1 MNPEFDDELLRSI
14 ASAADI
20 LRRGELVA
28 FPTETVYGL
37 GADARNSA
45 AVAKIFAAKGRPVG
59 NPLIVHIAE
68 ISAAQKYSE
77 WNPLA
82 QKLAEKFWPGPLA
95 LVLPKSDAIVP
106 EVTSGRNTVAL
117 RVPNHPIALA
127 LLREF
132 DGPVAAPSANRS
144 NHVSPTTAQHVR
156 DDLADRVDLILDG
169 GSCAVG
175 IESTV
180 LDLTQS
186 PPMILR
192 LGGVSRLAIEELLG
206 KVEIFSGSTATD
218 QSAPSPGQHARHYA
232 PITPAYRYTGSAFH
246 KDRANIVVLAIN
258 PVPQTSGISVIPMP
272 TNPVDYAA
280 RFYATLRHADALHAD
295 AIWIEEPPDV
305 AQWQA
310 VRDRIQRATLP
321 AADFFDAK
329 SGHSRL

>member
-1 MNPEFDDELLRSI
+1 MNPPSADERRSI
-14 ASAADI
+14 TFAADI
-20 LRRGELVA
+20 LRRGGLVA

-45 AVAKIFAAKGRPVG
+45 AVAKIFAAKGRPAG

-68 ISAAQKYSE
+68 ISAAPKFAN
-77 WNPLA
+77 WNPIA

-106 EVTSGRNTVAL
+106 EVTSGRNSVAL
-117 RVPNHPIALA
+117 RMPNHPIALA

-132 DGPVAAPSANRS
+132 GGPVAAPSANRS

-156 DDLADRVDLILDG
+156 DDLGNRIDLILDG
-169 GSCAVG
+169 GSCTVG

-192 LGGVSRLAIEELLG
+192 LGGVSRSAIEEMLG
-206 KVEIFSGSTATD
+206 VVDVFHGSTDID

-232 PITPAYRYTGSAFH
+232 PATPAYRYTGGTFH

-258 PVPQTSGISVIPMP
+258 RAIETLGNSVIPMP
-272 TNPVDYAA
+272 ANPAEYAA
-280 RFYATLRHADALHAD
+280 RFYAALRHADALHAD
-295 AIWIEEPPDV
+295 AIWIEEPPDT
-305 AQWQA
+305 AEWQA

-321 AADFFDAK
+321 KIDFSDAK
-329 SGHSRL
+329 RGHSRL